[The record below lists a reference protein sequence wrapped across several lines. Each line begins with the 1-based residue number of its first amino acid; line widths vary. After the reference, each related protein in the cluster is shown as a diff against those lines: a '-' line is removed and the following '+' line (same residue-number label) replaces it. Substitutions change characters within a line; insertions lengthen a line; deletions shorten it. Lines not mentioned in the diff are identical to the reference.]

1 MKSKDVG
8 ICSRQSE
15 QYFGAFESDKIITA
29 VVQKGF
35 WSGSI
40 WLQSTIQGNGDLSG
54 KTAPPAGIKLCCLQ
68 VPASNALHQ
77 SAGSSN
83 GCAAQIFPD
92 RWEGSVAK
100 VWGWHPG
107 DPWWLPEGGARPLC
121 RLRLGP
127 LPSGSQRVRRV
138 QKGSAVWCKFSSTD
152 AENIHR
158 IERSKNSD
166 DKRTI
171 LN

>member
-1 MKSKDVG
+1 MKSEDVG

-29 VVQKGF
+29 IVQKGF

-40 WLQSTIQGNGDLSG
+40 WLQSTVQGNGDLSG

-77 SAGSSN
+77 SAGRPM
-83 GCAAQIFPD
+83 AAQRRFSPTD
-92 RWEGSVAK
+92 GRVALPKFEGDTPVTPGGSLREGPGRSAGSG
-100 VWGWHPG
+100 WGPSPRGHRG
-107 DPWWLPEGGARPLC
+107 SGVSRRARLCGAH
-121 RLRLGP
+121 
-127 LPSGSQRVRRV
+127 
-138 QKGSAVWCKFSSTD
+138 SA
-152 AENIHR
+152 A
-158 IERSKNSD
+158 ERSKHSD
-166 DKRTI
+166 DKQTI